1 MTSSVGA
8 NLAAGERP
16 GLAGRLRRICA
27 DFWVQHAIWWADR
40 CTPRL
45 LRWFEPVALATAWRF
60 SRYLRENL
68 MANARYILGPGST
81 EAQRIALG
89 RTIIARH
96 YDFLRD
102 FNRMRDWSI
111 HQLQELIDDTE
122 GVEHFRAAR
131 ATRRGLIIVTAH
143 IGSYEVGLA
152 GIRMHEDRVHVV
164 FKRNE
169 HEPFER
175 RRSDQR
181 RRLGVMEAPVDDGVD
196 MWLRLRGALENNEV
210 VLIQGDRVMP
220 GQRGI
225 RVPFCGGELEL
236 PASPAKL
243 AAASGAPIIPI
254 FTVYTEAP
262 RVRVIIEEPIVVA
275 PTDGPYDIEPT
286 VRRIGSRIEHIVRTY
301 PDQWLAAHSALIG
314 PPAQKA
320 VRS

>member
-1 MTSSVGA
+1 MTSSVAA
-8 NLAAGERP
+8 NLAHTELP
-16 GLAGRLRRICA
+16 GLSGRFRRFCA

-40 CTPRL
+40 CPPRL
-45 LRWFEPVALATAWRF
+45 LQWLEPVALAAAWRF

-68 MANARYILGPGST
+68 MANTRYMLGPGST
-81 EAQRIALG
+81 EAQRIALA
-89 RTIIARH
+89 RAIIARH

-111 HQLQELIDDTE
+111 EQLQELIDDTE

-131 ATRRGLIIVTAH
+131 ATHRGLIIVTAH
-143 IGSYEVGLA
+143 VGSYEVGLA
-152 GIRMHEDRVHVV
+152 GLRMHEDRVHVV

-181 RRLGVMEAPVDDGVD
+181 RRLGVMEAPVDDGLG
-196 MWLRLRGALENNEV
+196 MWLRLRAALENDEV
-210 VLIQGDRVMP
+210 VVIQGDRVMP

-236 PASPAKL
+236 PAGPAKL
-243 AAASGAPIIPI
+243 AAASGAPILPI
-254 FTVYTEAP
+254 FTVFTDAP
-262 RVRVIIEEPIVVA
+262 RVRMIVQEPIIVA
-275 PTDGPYDIEPT
+275 PADGPYDAEPT
-286 VRRIGSRIEHIVRTY
+286 VRRIGRRIERIVKTY

-314 PPAQKA
+314 PPSKKVA
-320 VRS
+320 RP